1 MSYKE
6 TLQALFK
13 QYCDET
19 GRTGPLDPNEVAGW
33 AISKKLWQPRPRDT
47 ANILAKE
54 LADAWREEYRSDRL
68 GRRYRAKHAVRGC
81 GPKQATLWADMETAP
96 RSHMERAFG
105 QRRHQIVG
113 DCLQLKTDAD
123 VFNDKRPDEEP
134 LTIPLDFTE
143 DVAEL
148 QQHLGATDNAA

>member
-6 TLQALFK
+6 SLQGFYK
-13 QYCDET
+13 KYCEDT
-19 GRTGPLDPNEVAGW
+19 GRKGSVTSEDVANW
-33 AISKKLWQPRPRDT
+33 AIKKKLWQPRPRDT

-54 LADAWREEYRSDRL
+54 LADAWREEYRTDGK
-68 GRRYRAKHAVRGC
+68 GRRYRAKHAVRG
-81 GPKQATLWADMETAP
+81 GPMQGTLWADMETAP
-96 RSHMERAFG
+96 RAHMERAFS

-123 VFNDKRPDEEP
+123 VFNDKNPDEEP
-134 LTIPLDFTE
+134 LTIPLNFTE

-148 QQHLGATDNAA
+148 QQDQGDQAA